1 MPSRFKSFGSRTKPA
16 HVLLA
21 AVMAAMLIAPF
32 AVAQTSGS
40 SARVERSDT
49 RYAFLARNTLQ
60 GDGGAGAL
68 ACQSDANP
76 AGQTNREPCLNM
88 VNKGTGYAAAFRT
101 RGLTGFRLQT
111 SGTGEATPFLL
122 DPNATKR
129 VDHLNADQVDGLEA
143 NQIGRERFARVNV
156 DGAGA
161 PTLVR
166 GNGTVATNPVTRAGV
181 GDYRVEFTDD
191 VNSCVYQATSADPS
205 NSFIISANEVAGNNK
220 QVQVTTRDGS
230 GGDVGTPADAPF
242 NLTVN
247 C

>member
-1 MPSRFKSFGSRTKPA
+1 MRQRRIRPTLTQVILAS
-16 HVLLA
+16 VL
-21 AVMAAMLIAPF
+21 MAMLITPF
-32 AVAQTSGS
+32 AVAQSSSGDS
-40 SARVERSDT
+40 RVTNSNT
-49 RYAFLARNTLQ
+49 RYSFIARNTLQ
-60 GDGGAGAL
+60 GDGGAAAL

-156 DGAGA
+156 DATGA

-166 GNGTVATNPVTRAGV
+166 GNGTATTNPVTRAGA
-181 GDYRVEFTDD
+181 GDYRVEFTED
-191 VNSCVYQATSADPS
+191 VNSCVYQATSADPA
-205 NSFIISANEVAGNNK
+205 NSFIVSANEVAGNTK
-220 QVQVTTRDGS
+220 QVQVTTRDGA
-230 GGDVGTPADAPF
+230 GADVGTSADAPF